1 MRNSAWN
8 FSAYVV
14 YVLATFLSARLYI
27 DYVGLKQYGLL
38 VLLGS
43 IIAPLGLLNF
53 GLAQATVKYMAESF
67 ARGDRAAAANY
78 LSNTLL
84 FNLGVGALGALTLGL
99 LAPWLTVAVFR
110 IDAADQTLA
119 TAMLHWTA
127 ATWLT
132 TQVAATFTAVPTA
145 LQQYRVVSQANTFF
159 MTMSIVLGLATLMLG
174 GDLLNVVQVRFAW
187 SVVTV
192 VGWAWLANRACPGL
206 RLRPSY
212 HRDAFRDSF
221 RFGAWQTA
229 ASAGS
234 IVANQADKYLLGIYI
249 STGAVGLFNV
259 PTVIFTTAYI
269 GITKLADILFPAISD
284 LHGRGDRVRMAMLVQ
299 KAAWAI
305 SLVMASVQSALY
317 VWAPDILRLYLGTEV
332 DPAAVQVLR
341 ISAIVSMV
349 SAPSIVVDQFLLGV
363 GATHWTATTAFA
375 SGAIN
380 LIGGVLLVPRF
391 GLAGAAWSDMIAVVG
406 SRPLLHYLIWRREL
420 STHTSWREF
429 VSMLYGSAMIG
440 IPVTLGLSAVE
451 RAVSLRLTWLTLPLS
466 ALVVALITAASCL
479 AAGRRLPGHSAAH
492 AVLVEACGR
501 LKGRIGRSGKAAA
514 DAL

>member
-67 ARGDRAAAANY
+67 ARGDRPAAANY

-84 FNLGVGALGALTLGL
+84 FNLGVGVLGALTLGL

-110 IDAADQTLA
+110 IDAADQALA

-159 MTMSIVLGLATLMLG
+159 MTMSIVLGLGTLILG
-174 GDLLNVVQVRFAW
+174 GNLLNVVQVRFAW
-187 SVVTV
+187 SIVTV
-192 VGWAWLANRACPGL
+192 AGWAWLANRACPGL

-212 HRDAFRDSF
+212 HRGAFRNSF

-234 IVANQADKYLLGIYI
+234 IVANQADKYLLGIYV

-305 SLVMASVQSALY
+305 SLVMVSVQSALY

-332 DPAAVQVLR
+332 DPAAIQVLR

-363 GATHWTATTAFA
+363 GATHWTAMTAFA

-406 SRPLLHYLIWRREL
+406 SRPLLHYLIWKREL
-420 STHTSWREF
+420 SADAGRSEF
-429 VSMLYGSAMIG
+429 FSMLYGSAMVG
-440 IPVTLGLSAVE
+440 IPITLGLALV
-451 RAVSLRLTWLTLPLS
+451 RGLFPAPLTWLMLPPL
-466 ALVVALITAASCL
+466 ALLVAAVTAACCMGI
-479 AAGRRLPGHSAAH
+479 GRYLPGHSAAH
-492 AVLVEACGR
+492 A
-501 LKGRIGRSGKAAA
+501 IAA
-514 DAL
+514 DAYERLKAKLIAAREKT